1 MLNVARFAENWPCI
15 RNRKNRHTCRVAM
28 VRGHGQ
34 DMKVSV
40 RGVRV

>member
-1 MLNVARFAENWPCI
+1 MLNVVQI
-15 RNRKNRHTCRVAM
+15 RRKLAVHKEQKNRYTCRVAM
-28 VRGHGQ
+28 VTGHGQ